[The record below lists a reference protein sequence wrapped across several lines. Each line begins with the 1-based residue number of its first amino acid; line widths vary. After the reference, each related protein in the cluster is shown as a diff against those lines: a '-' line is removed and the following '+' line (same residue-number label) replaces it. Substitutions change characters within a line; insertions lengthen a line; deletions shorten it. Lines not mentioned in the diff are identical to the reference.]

1 MSVVDNESAKLEPLS
16 RDDVLRGIILL
27 VSVFL
32 IFFGFSSDEKVTGI
46 FSLLISALFLFLLFV
61 RGPISV
67 EPNYLF
73 ERYADNFGFY
83 LDKAEKYLCKSFEA
97 KKKSEK
103 VLVGVAFNF
112 LLVMLFVLPIDLL
125 FQHLTRG
132 ENSLLL
138 YQQFLTWILYVIQSY
153 LGIEVYI
160 RGENSTI
167 LSYADIIDMEIVAEC
182 TGLHE
187 TVFLSLLI
195 LCFRGVK
202 PLVRAKW
209 AIYAVIFIFIEN
221 LIRIISG
228 YYLINMYDF
237 STWDKFH
244 YFWWHTGQYALIMGM
259 FVLWVMTVAGRPE
272 NKSIKKDFSV
282 NQ

>member
-1 MSVVDNESAKLEPLS
+1 MYVGNNEEVKLEPLS
-16 RDDVLRGIILL
+16 RDDILRGFIFITSIFL
-27 VSVFL
+27 V
-32 IFFGFSSDEKVTGI
+32 FFSLSSDDRTTGI
-46 FSLLISALFLFLLFV
+46 FSLLISILFLALLFFK
-61 RGPISV
+61 GPISV

-83 LDKAEKYLCKSFEA
+83 LDNAEDYLCKSFDA

-138 YQQFLTWILYVIQSY
+138 YQQFLTWVIYIIESAF
-153 LGIEVYI
+153 GIEVYI

-167 LSYADIIDMEIVAEC
+167 LSYTEIIDMEIVAEC

-202 PLVRAKW
+202 PIVRAKW
-209 AIYAVIFIFIEN
+209 AVYAIIFIFVEN

-228 YYLINMYDF
+228 YYLINLYDF

-244 YFWWHTGQYALIMGM
+244 YFWWHTGQYALIMGI
-259 FVLWVMTVAGRPE
+259 FVFWVMTVAGKPE
-272 NKSIKKDFSV
+272 NKSVKKNFIR
-282 NQ
+282 

>member
-1 MSVVDNESAKLEPLS
+1 MGVEVNEKEKLEPLS
-16 RDDVLRGIILL
+16 RDDILRGFIFII
-27 VSVFL
+27 SIFL
-32 IFFGFSSDEKVTGI
+32 IFFSFSSDDRATGV
-46 FSLLISALFLFLLFV
+46 FSLLISIFFLVLLFV
-61 RGPISV
+61 KGPISV

-73 ERYADNFGFY
+73 ERYGDNIGFY
-83 LDKAEKYLCKSFEA
+83 LDNAESYLCKSFNAE
-97 KKKSEK
+97 KKSEK
-103 VLVGVAFNF
+103 VLVGIAFNF

-138 YQQFLTWILYVIQSY
+138 YQQFLTWVIYVIESAF
-153 LGIEVYI
+153 GIEVYI

-187 TVFLSLLI
+187 TVFLSLLV

-202 PLVRAKW
+202 PMVRAKW
-209 AIYAVIFIFIEN
+209 ALYAVIFIFVEN

-244 YFWWHTGQYALIMGM
+244 YFWWHTGQYALIMGV
-259 FVLWVMTVAGRPE
+259 FVFWVMTIAGKPE
-272 NKSIKKDFSV
+272 NKSVKKNFIR
-282 NQ
+282 

>member
-1 MSVVDNESAKLEPLS
+1 MYVGNNEEVKLEPLS
-16 RDDVLRGIILL
+16 RDDILRGFIFIT
-27 VSVFL
+27 SIFL
-32 IFFGFSSDEKVTGI
+32 IFFSLSSDDKTTGI
-46 FSLLISALFLFLLFV
+46 FALLISILFLTLLFLK
-61 RGPISV
+61 GPISV

-83 LDKAEKYLCKSFEA
+83 LDNAEDYLCKSFDA

-138 YQQFLTWILYVIQSY
+138 YQQFLTWVIYIIESAF
-153 LGIEVYI
+153 GIEVYI
-160 RGENSTI
+160 RGENATI
-167 LSYADIIDMEIVAEC
+167 LSYTEIIDMEIVAEC

-202 PLVRAKW
+202 PIVRAKW
-209 AIYAVIFIFIEN
+209 AIYAIIFIFVEN

-228 YYLINMYDF
+228 YYLIILYDF

-259 FVLWVMTVAGRPE
+259 FVFWVMTVAGRPE
-272 NKSIKKDFSV
+272 NKSIKKNFIR
-282 NQ
+282 

>member
-1 MSVVDNESAKLEPLS
+1 MNVDGKEKVKLVSLS
-16 RDDVLRGIILL
+16 RDDILRGFILVISIFL
-27 VSVFL
+27 V
-32 IFFGFSSDEKVTGI
+32 FFAFSSNDRITGI
-46 FSLLISALFLFLLFV
+46 LALLISTIFLILLFIK
-61 RGPISV
+61 GPISV

-73 ERYADNFGFY
+73 ERYADNIGFY
-83 LDKAEKYLCKSFEA
+83 LDNAETYLCKSFDA

-112 LLVMLFVLPIDLL
+112 LLVMMFVLPIDLL

-138 YQQFLTWILYVIQSY
+138 YQQFLTWILYVIQSF

-167 LSYADIIDMEIVAEC
+167 LAYADIIDMEIVAEC
-182 TGLHE
+182 SGLHE

-202 PLVRAKW
+202 PMVRAKW
-209 AIYAVIFIFIEN
+209 AIYAAVFIFVEN
-221 LIRIISG
+221 LIRILSG
-228 YYLINMYDF
+228 YYLINIYDF

-244 YFWWHTGQYALIMGM
+244 YFWWHTGQYALIMGV
-259 FVLWVMTVAGRPE
+259 FVLWVMTIAGKPE
-272 NKSIKKDFSV
+272 NKSVKK
-282 NQ
+282 NYNR